1 MARASLGFAN
11 LSALREQLRRNEE
24 DRLREQQEEAERAA
38 RAHAEANLF
47 RSSLAGVTPLTPLNR
62 VVPTGSK
69 PAPLPRQTELDEQA
83 ALAESLSDGIDTD
96 SLLETDEN
104 LSWRRDGIGADIVR
118 RLRRGHWVLDDQ
130 IDLHGA
136 RRDEARTLLA
146 TFLRDC
152 IKRNMRCVRVV
163 HGKGHGSVG
172 RQPVLKGKVRGW
184 LMQKDE
190 VLAFCQARAADGGSG
205 ALLVLLRS

>member
-1 MARASLGFAN
+1 M
-11 LSALREQLRRNEE
+11 
-24 DRLREQQEEAERAA
+24 
-38 RAHAEANLF
+38 
-47 RSSLAGVTPLTPLNR
+47 
-62 VVPTGSK
+62 
-69 PAPLPRQTELDEQA
+69 
-83 ALAESLSDGIDTD
+83 
-96 SLLETDEN
+96 
-104 LSWRRDGIGADIVR
+104 R

-146 TFLRDC
+146 AFLRDC